1 NDTKKNHP
9 SNIAKLFHASIQDD
23 DAKAE
28 GYFSYYMPG
37 VGTPFPEIGEL
48 DYSENGLTFA
58 TGGEDR
64 INWALV
70 QVVSALSYALKNKEE
85 IKRTDAKGLVKEM
98 STWRGPLMSVLGDG
112 KRRRVMN
119 GLLGPLEA
127 CKEKSRL
134 PKVLGIKLYVY
145 GFSRGAAEART
156 FVTWLSQL
164 FDTPTGA
171 ALPEQRLIG
180 LPVSVEFLCV
190 LDTVASVG
198 IAHAAPFFAGHMD
211 WADDSQLLPDTAKF
225 PKFVKCCRHFV
236 AAFEQRS
243 CFPLD
248 SIRNEDGRYPLDT
261 FEVVYPG
268 VHSDVGGG
276 YPQNDQ
282 GKARGGTNELVSQIV
297 LHDMYAEAFAAGAP
311 LKVPEA
317 VLPKTLQD
325 QKAWRILGLDT
336 KEEFDINSQVIE
348 RFNAWRHTLPGI
360 TTDTPTNTKPWEYKP
375 LPLGITV
382 EETLADQ
389 LGWITGWRIGRYAN
403 DPL

>member
-23 DAKAE
+23 DAKTE

-37 VGTPFPEIGEL
+37 VGTPFPEIGEP
-48 DYSENGLTFA
+48 DYSAYGLTFA
-58 TGGEDR
+58 TGGENR

-70 QVVSALSYALKNKEE
+70 QVASALSYSLNNKKE
-85 IKRTDAKGLVKEM
+85 IDRIAAKGLVKEM
-98 STWRGPLMSVLGDG
+98 STWPAPLMSVLGEG
-112 KRRRVMN
+112 KRRRIMN
-119 GLLGPLEA
+119 GLLGDLEE
-127 CKEKSRL
+127 CKAKSRQ
-134 PKVLGIKLYVY
+134 PKVLGVKLFVY

-156 FVTWLSQL
+156 FVTWLSEL
-164 FDTPTGA
+164 FDTPAGA
-171 ALPEQRLIG
+171 ELPEQRLIG
-180 LPVSVEFLCV
+180 LPVSVEFLGV

-211 WADDSQLLPDTAKF
+211 WADDSQLLPDAAKF
-225 PKFVKCCRHFV
+225 PKFVKRCRHFV

-248 SIRNEDGRYPLDT
+248 SIRNEDGQYPPNT

-282 GKARGGTNELVSQIV
+282 GKARGGTDELVSQIV

-311 LKVPEA
+311 LQVPET
-317 VLPKTLQD
+317 VLPECLLPYRQWRVMSPATDREFGLSDTL
-325 QKAWRILGLDT
+325 
-336 KEEFDINSQVIE
+336 VE

-360 TTDTPTNTKPWEYKP
+360 TADPPTHTKPWEYKP
-375 LPLGITV
+375 ELLSTTV